1 MLIFLLFQNSC
12 FFPFLPLL
20 TKKQDFILAE
30 LLRQQQDWI
39 VKYHEHDS
47 LLENVVDESLTEEER
62 KVAWSEYEAEKEGRM
77 LQMANPD
84 FNVMPGMVRHDRTN
98 LKIIDD
104 QNKCVSWSGNIH
116 YQLSITKNHKNYQ
129 SNCLCFLFS
138 VTSYTR

>member
-1 MLIFLLFQNSC
+1 MDYNRYRENLTRDIKHLLRYKQDANCFTLSKFL
-12 FFPFLPLL
+12 FLPLPPPPY
-20 TKKQDFILAE
+20 KKQDFILAE

-84 FNVMPGMVRHDRTN
+84 FNVMPGMVRHDKTN
-98 LKIIDD
+98 LQIIDD
-104 QNKCVSWSGNIH
+104 QNKCV
-116 YQLSITKNHKNYQ
+116 
-129 SNCLCFLFS
+129 
-138 VTSYTR
+138 R